1 MYDMNDLQS
10 FTTLI
15 ETENLTKAAKQLEVS
30 KSTLSRRI
38 SHLEAS
44 VGQSLLLR
52 QANKIFPNDA
62 GKAFY
67 PHACKILDAAKL
79 AQKTVDTL
87 QESVMGELNITAY
100 YGLARSW
107 LPKEV
112 VHFADNHPEVSIS
125 LKTTSIFAEL
135 ELSDIGVWLGSLQPS
150 KFKEEMLGHLT
161 CGLYAS
167 SSFLKENPAVDDI
180 ERLKDIPWVNF
191 HHFYQPAGDLEL
203 LHSEDGTKRIE
214 IPKSQIWTDQIAMQ
228 LEQIA
233 KGKGIGVLPDYM
245 VNMREKHHPGDLIR
259 VLPQW
264 QLPLIPVYLLYPYGS
279 LPKRVTAFLHHF
291 RKHTATILNS
301 QQL

>member
-1 MYDMNDLQS
+1 MYDINDLYS
-10 FTTLI
+10 FITLI

-38 SHLEAS
+38 SHLEAC
-44 VGQSLLLR
+44 VGQALLLR
-52 QANKIFPNDA
+52 QANKILPNAA

-67 PHACKILDAAKL
+67 PHACKILDATKL
-79 AQKTVDTL
+79 AQKTIDTL
-87 QESVMGELNITAY
+87 QDSVVGELTITAY

-107 LPKEV
+107 LPKEIIK
-112 VHFADNHPEVSIS
+112 FADNHPEISIS
-125 LKTTSIFAEL
+125 LKTTSIFSEL
-135 ELSDIGVWLGSLQPS
+135 EQSDIGIWLGTLQPS

-167 SSFLKENPAVDDI
+167 KTFQQENTKLEDI
-180 ERLKDIPWVNF
+180 DGLEDIPWVNF

-203 LHSEDGTKRIE
+203 RHAEDGRKRVQ

-233 KGKGIGVLPDYM
+233 RGKGVGVLPDYM
-245 VNMREKHHPGDLIR
+245 VAMREKHHPGDLVR

-279 LPKRVTAFLHHF
+279 LPKRMSEFLHHF
-291 RKHTATILNS
+291 RNSTLTILEK
-301 QQL
+301 Q